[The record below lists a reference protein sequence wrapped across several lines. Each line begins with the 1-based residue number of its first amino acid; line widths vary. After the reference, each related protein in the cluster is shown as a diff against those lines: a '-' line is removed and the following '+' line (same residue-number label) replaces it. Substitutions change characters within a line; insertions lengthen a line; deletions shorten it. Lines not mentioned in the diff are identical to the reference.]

1 VSLAAADAR
10 SRANRSIDGVVNRGL
25 HRVIGT
31 LVVLAVTAILLIP
44 HFGAMVLA
52 ILVLAL
58 LFPTELFHE
67 GPLRI
72 GSGLLHAPDGR
83 VLKPV

>member
-1 VSLAAADAR
+1 MSLAAADAR
-10 SRANRSIDGVVNRGL
+10 SRANRSIDGVVDRGI

-31 LVVLAVTAILLIP
+31 LVGLAVTAILLIP

-58 LFPTELFHE
+58 LFPTELFMKGHY
-67 GPLRI
+67 GLAVGVFTPLMVV
-72 GSGLLHAPDGR
+72 S
-83 VLKPV
+83 